1 MAWLVYHL
9 VQAKKVTPC
18 ATRAWAE
25 TKARDLM
32 AAMLKTYNTGTFGN
46 EDCLPEDHYR
56 ELQAAIATAPYPDLE
71 HLWQLLVPYDEVYV
85 QEVTLDTPLLAF
97 ETKLREAF
105 PNLGISEP
113 YQPMNPGARWW
124 LSASTQ
130 GKGVLIDYKEASGG
144 SPGTF
149 TVSEHG
155 FGKKEHRDLPLR
167 VAVQVAITIL
177 QGGSP

>member
-1 MAWLVYHL
+1 MAWSVYHL
-9 VQAKKVTPC
+9 HLNKKVTPC

-32 AAMLKTYNTGTFGN
+32 AATLKTYNTGTFGN
-46 EDCLPEDHYR
+46 EDHLPEDQYR
-56 ELQAAIATAPYPDLE
+56 ELQAAIASAPYPDLE

-85 QEVTLDTPLLAF
+85 QEVVLDTPLLAF

-105 PNLGISEP
+105 PNLGTSEP
-113 YQPMNPGARWW
+113 YQPMNPKGRWW
-124 LSASTQ
+124 FSASTN
-130 GKGVLIDYKEASGG
+130 GRGVLIDFKEAQGG
-144 SPGTF
+144 YPGTF

-155 FGKKEHRDLPLR
+155 FGKKEHRDLPLG
-167 VAVQVAITIL
+167 VAVQVASTIL